1 MRVAITYANSLALGG
16 AERVLEVLAR
26 MFPEAHFFSLM
37 TEDRF
42 IPEALKGRQI
52 TTSFLDR
59 FAWVKRSHRSFLPL
73 YPIGGGEPES
83 PRLRPDHHG

>member
-42 IPEALKGRQI
+42 IPGALKGRQI
-52 TTSFLDR
+52 TTWEPRHSPCC
-59 FAWVKRSHRSFLPL
+59 SHRRST
-73 YPIGGGEPES
+73 GTA
-83 PRLRPDHHG
+83 